1 MEAGAPLP
9 SDRRLQPGHTPASE
23 ICSGGEGRAGYAS
36 GRHRSSLSA
45 GAASSA
51 SAARSEP
58 EDVFPIDVYG
68 ESTWSDEDVY
78 GESTW
83 SDEDKQENVTVPL
96 DFDAFPNDD
105 DFAQAYAT
113 VMGAAAEGRAANRS
127 NVGHPNA
134 SVTVCCWGDLGRKY
148 LIFGN
153 QFCIHPEY
161 LLRYPFKSK
170 EWKVDQ
176 HDTAMKAVAM
186 DHNVNI
192 SNLVADDYFLHPEAR
207 AAALASMR
215 GAYLAKARVRTC
227 AHTHS
232 PFCVRLHAHAY
243 FSVTRTYT
251 CII

>member
-1 MEAGAPLP
+1 
-9 SDRRLQPGHTPASE
+9 
-23 ICSGGEGRAGYAS
+23 
-36 GRHRSSLSA
+36 
-45 GAASSA
+45 
-51 SAARSEP
+51 
-58 EDVFPIDVYG
+58 VFPIDVYG
-68 ESTWSDEDVY
+68 ESTC
-78 GESTW
+78 

-105 DFAQAYAT
+105 DFAQAYTT
-113 VMGAAAEGRAANRS
+113 VMGAAAEGRVANMS
-127 NVGHPNA
+127 NVGNPTA

-176 HDTAMKAVAM
+176 HDKAMKAVAM

-232 PFCVRLHAHAY
+232 PFCVQVEGC
-243 FSVTRTYT
+243 VTSSLVQVDTQRQRQRETGREPRTERGRV
-251 CII
+251 

>member
-9 SDRRLQPGHTPASE
+9 SDRRLQPGHAPASE
-23 ICSGGEGRAGYAS
+23 IYSGSDGEGRAGYAS
-36 GRHRSSLSA
+36 ERHQSSMSA

-51 SAARSEP
+51 CAERSEP

-68 ESTWSDEDVY
+68 EDTWIDDED
-78 GESTW
+78 
-83 SDEDKQENVTVPL
+83 DEENVTVPL
-96 DFDAFPNDD
+96 GFNVFPQGD
-105 DFAQAYAT
+105 DFAQAYTT
-113 VMGAAAEGRAANRS
+113 VMGAAAEGRAANMS

-148 LIFGN
+148 LIFDD
-153 QFCIHPEY
+153 QFCIHPEF

-207 AAALASMR
+207 TAALASMR